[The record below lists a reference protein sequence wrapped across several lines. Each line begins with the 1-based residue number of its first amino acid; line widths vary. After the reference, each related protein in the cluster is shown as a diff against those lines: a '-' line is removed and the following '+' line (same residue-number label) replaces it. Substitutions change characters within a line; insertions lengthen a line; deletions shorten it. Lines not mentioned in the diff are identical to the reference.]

1 MTKIFRATLAVLV
14 VVTFVLPVRISGN
27 EVSSSQ
33 GVVSSR
39 SELASQAGIKA
50 LRDGGNAIDAAVATA
65 FTLAVTYPAA
75 GNLGG
80 GGFMVIYVAY
90 GSGYSA
96 YALDFREM
104 APAAATRDM
113 FLDENG
119 EYNSERA
126 LRSRMSSGV
135 PGSVAGLLAAHEK
148 LGKLDRQAVLTEAI
162 RIAENGF
169 QLPDDIARRIRDRR
183 DVWLRSE
190 GSKQVFLKSENDEYL
205 DYNARDL
212 FVQSDLA
219 STLKRIS
226 KDGVKGFYEGE
237 TADLIVAEM
246 QRGNGLISH
255 GDLKRYT
262 PVWRVPVLGYYRD
275 YVIFSMPPPSSGGVL
290 LVQMLNMLENF
301 DVAEMGF
308 GTLATMHLMSEIE
321 RRAYADRATH
331 LGDSDFYPVPIRE
344 LIDKNYAS
352 ERMEDF
358 TSDKAS
364 KSANI
369 EAGTVR
375 AESLETTHLSVI
387 DRDGNAVALTTTLN
401 SGYGNGFV
409 VEGAGFLLN
418 NEMDDFSAK
427 PGEPNQFG
435 LVGAEA
441 NAIEPR
447 KRMLSSMTPTIII
460 NQDEEYLLV
469 TGSPGGST
477 IITTVLQVIVNSID
491 HKMSL
496 YDAVASPRF
505 HHQWLPDRI
514 TLEMQD
520 FDPKIVEDLRL
531 LGHETVQ
538 RASIGDANSAQKI
551 GNQIIGVSDP
561 RNDGRAVGLEDT
573 QNSE

>member
-1 MTKIFRATLAVLV
+1 MTKVYRAALAILV
-14 VVTFVLPVRISGN
+14 VVTFVLPARINAN
-27 EVSSSQ
+27 EVSSSL
-33 GVVSSR
+33 GVVASR
-39 SELASQAGIKA
+39 SELASQAGINT

-80 GGFMVIYVAY
+80 GGFMVIYLAD
-90 GSGYSA
+90 GSA

-135 PGSVAGLLAAHEK
+135 PGSVAGLLAAQDK

-162 RIAENGF
+162 RLAENGF

-219 STLKRIS
+219 STLRRIS
-226 KDGVKGFYEGE
+226 KDGTKGFYEGE

-246 QRGNGLISH
+246 QRGKGLISH

-262 PVWRVPVLGYYRD
+262 PVWRVPVLGTYRD
-275 YVIFSMPPPSSGGVL
+275 YVILSMPPPSSGGVL
-290 LVQMLNMLENF
+290 LVQMLNMLEKF
-301 DVAEMGF
+301 DVADMGF
-308 GTLATMHLMSEIE
+308 GTRSTMHLMSEIE

-331 LGDSDFYPVPIRE
+331 LGDSDFYPVPIQE
-344 LIDKNYAS
+344 LIDKNYAL

-358 TSDKAS
+358 NPDKAS
-364 KSANI
+364 KSATI
-369 EAGTVR
+369 KAGTVS

-387 DRDGNAVALTTTLN
+387 DHEGNAVALTTTLN
-401 SGYGNGFV
+401 SGYGNGYV

-447 KRMLSSMTPTIII
+447 KRMLSSMTPTIVI

-520 FDPKIVEDLRL
+520 FDPKVEEDLRL
-531 LGHETVQ
+531 LGHETVH
-538 RASIGDANSAQKI
+538 RGSIGDANSAQKI

-573 QNSE
+573 QKSE

>member
-1 MTKIFRATLAVLV
+1 MIKIFRAVPAILV
-14 VVTFVLPVRISGN
+14 VITFIYPVLINAN
-27 EVSSSQ
+27 EVSSFL

-50 LRDGGNAIDAAVATA
+50 LEQGGNAIDAAVATA

-80 GGFMVIYVAY
+80 GGFMVVYLAD
-90 GSGYSA
+90 GSS

-119 EYNSERA
+119 DYNSERA

-135 PGSVAGLLAAHEK
+135 PGSVAGLLAAQDK
-148 LGKLDRQAVLTEAI
+148 LGKLGRQAVLTEAI
-162 RIAENGF
+162 RLAENGF
-169 QLPDDIARRIRDRR
+169 QLPDDIAKRIRDRR

-190 GSKQVFLKSENDEYL
+190 GSKQVFLKLENEKYL
-205 DYNARDL
+205 DYNASEL
-212 FVQSDLA
+212 FVQTDLA
-219 STLKRIS
+219 TTLKRIS
-226 KDGVKGFYEGE
+226 KEGTKGFYEGE

-262 PVWRVPVLGYYRD
+262 PVWREPVHGTYRD
-275 YVIFSMPPPSSGGVL
+275 YQIISMPPPSSGGVL
-290 LVQMLNMLENF
+290 FVQMLNMLEKF
-301 DVAEMGF
+301 DVGELGF
-308 GTLATMHLMSEIE
+308 GTLATIHLMSEVE

-331 LGDSDFYPVPIRE
+331 LGDSDFYPVPIDE
-344 LIDKNYAS
+344 LIDKKYAS

-358 TSDKAS
+358 TPDKAS
-364 KSANI
+364 KSATI
-369 EAGTVR
+369 EAGKVSI
-375 AESLETTHLSVI
+375 ESLETTHLSVI
-387 DRDGNAVALTTTLN
+387 DHEGNAVALTTTLN
-401 SGYGNGFV
+401 SGYGNGYV

-441 NAIEPR
+441 NAIVPR
-447 KRMLSSMTPTIII
+447 KRMLSSMTPTIVV
-460 NQDEEYLLV
+460 NKEEDYLLV

-477 IITTVLQVIVNSID
+477 IITTVLQVVVNSID
-491 HKMSL
+491 HKMTL

-514 TLEMQD
+514 TLELQG
-520 FDPKIVEDLRL
+520 FDPEIIDELL
-531 LGHETVQ
+531 SLGHETVN
-538 RASIGDANSAQKI
+538 RSTIGDANSAQKI
-551 GNQIIGVSDP
+551 GNMIIGVSDP
-561 RNDGRAVGLEDT
+561 RNDGRAVGLKNT
-573 QNSE
+573 QNSQ